1 MTKYNVFASHFKD
14 FQDNYVII
22 GGTACEIVMTDLG
35 FSFRSTADI
44 DMIIVAEELSI
55 EFGKAFWQFIND
67 GGYESHKDNTGKNY
81 YRFSKPSNKEEY
93 PAMIELFCKKPI
105 EDYRTGNKTFTPI
118 HISDDVKSLSAIVLN
133 DAYADVLVDGKRL
146 IEGLTVLAPEHLI
159 IFKARAHIDL
169 KSRKEDGEQVKT
181 NDIMKHLKDIIRL
194 LSILDID
201 ESKEFVNKISD
212 EIRADLLLFLNEVD
226 KKERS
231 YINGLDVKDVGM
243 NNPDEI
249 ISQLKELFSLD

>member
-1 MTKYNVFASHFKD
+1 MNCS
-14 FQDNYVII
+14 
-22 GGTACEIVMTDLG
+22 
-35 FSFRSTADI
+35 
-44 DMIIVAEELSI
+44 
-55 EFGKAFWQFIND
+55 
-67 GGYESHKDNTGKNY
+67 
-81 YRFSKPSNKEEY
+81 
-93 PAMIELFCKKPI
+93 
-105 EDYRTGNKTFTPI
+105 
-118 HISDDVKSLSAIVLN
+118 VKSLSAIVLN